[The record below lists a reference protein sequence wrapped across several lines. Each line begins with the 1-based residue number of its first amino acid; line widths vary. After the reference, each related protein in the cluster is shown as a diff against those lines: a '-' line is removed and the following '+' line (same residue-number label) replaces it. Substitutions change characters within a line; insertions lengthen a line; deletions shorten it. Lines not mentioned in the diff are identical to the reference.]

1 MLKLRNSEPARR
13 LRALDTEQGGAVL
26 LLCLAAVLILMLMA
40 WVVMDAGQVTRDK
53 IEAQTSADAAA
64 YSQASVKARA
74 MNMLAFSNIAKR
86 SIVGVH
92 AIYES
97 MFASYGMWVMARYAE
112 CQAQSP
118 SCDIEVLAENLELY
132 WKEADNDYGTYGDNA
147 DYYQADMR
155 ALDNYQRYISD
166 MAPWWGWTEVVVRAQ
181 RNGAT
186 MASSFPVPQGTPR
199 NGIEGLPQQIIN
211 ASGRQVPFNFL
222 STVDRLPARPGEFWA
237 NMVDEGMYD
246 RETWQWEHRLNTD
259 RHRERS
265 ELGAANAA
273 VIQRGATSLFSYGL
287 QRTEED
293 IGEFGRPWRLYFNG
307 NEAHWLRDTSN
318 ITLTYHADASYY
330 DERRKKFT
338 VPAQDYHYDDSMRS
352 YRPEG
357 YWGMARSEISF
368 QGEGAP
374 TMWEAAWTARMRP
387 VALPRE
393 FEQVGFDFNAL
404 YHSSIIHL
412 SASAKM
418 QGAGGGSEFFDDM
431 VYMEKVSRGMGQST
445 IDGVSR

>member
-1 MLKLRNSEPARR
+1 M
-13 LRALDTEQGGAVL
+13 L

-53 IEAQTSADAAA
+53 IEAQTSADVAA

-97 MFASYGMWVMARYAE
+97 MFASYGIWVMARYAE
-112 CQAQSP
+112 CQAQLP
-118 SCDIEVLAENLELY
+118 SCDMEVLAENLEIY
-132 WKEADNDYGTYGDNA
+132 WSEADNDYGAYGDNA
-147 DYYQADMR
+147 DYYRADMR

-166 MAPWWGWTEVVVRAQ
+166 MAPWWGWTEAVVRAQ

-186 MASSFPVPQGTPR
+186 MASSFPVPQGTPVG
-199 NGIEGLPQQIIN
+199 GIEGLPQQVIN

-222 STVDRLPARPGEFWA
+222 STVDRLPARPGDFWA
-237 NMVDEGMYD
+237 HMVDEGMYG
-246 RETWQWEHRLNTD
+246 RETWKWEHRLNTD
-259 RHRERS
+259 RHRDRS
-265 ELGAANAA
+265 EGGAASA
-273 VIQRGATSLFSYGL
+273 VVLQRGATTLFSYGL
-287 QRTEED
+287 SRSEED
-293 IGEFGRPWRLYFNG
+293 IGEFGRPWRLVYDG

-330 DERRKKFT
+330 DAKRRKYS
-338 VPAQDYHYDDSMRS
+338 VPADDYHYDDSMRS

-357 YWGMARSEISF
+357 YWGMARAEISF

-374 TMWEAAWTARMRP
+374 TMWESAWTARMRP
-387 VALPRE
+387 VVLPRE
-393 FEQVGFDFNAL
+393 FEEVGYDFNAL
-404 YHSSIIHL
+404 YHSSMLHL
-412 SASAKM
+412 SASSRM
-418 QGAGGGSEFFDDM
+418 QGGGGGSEFFEDL